1 MPNLG
6 GPELFIVLILV
17 VIVFGAGKLPE
28 AGSALGKSI
37 KEFRKA
43 SDAIEGKPDQDEI
56 ARETERTEKGKTV

>member
-28 AGSALGKSI
+28 AGTALGKSI
-37 KEFRKA
+37 KEFRRA
-43 SDAIEGKPDQDEI
+43 SETNDDKPKQDQI
-56 ARETERTEKGKTV
+56 ARDTEHKEKTV